1 MATLIPLFEQIE
13 TTITTNLA
21 DLKQRTGLV
30 DKLLDA
36 LQAAGIQ
43 YDVNV
48 YCCNV
53 TASAA
58 GCAKVSFSI
67 NLKNA
72 PVESVVRPI
81 CVQNGSDWYTDPESK
96 NVLLDV
102 HGVSLHIR
110 GVVLD
115 LTAERAA

>member
-13 TTITTNLA
+13 ATITTNLA
-21 DLKQRTGLV
+21 DLKQRSGLV

-48 YCCNV
+48 YCCSV
-53 TASAA
+53 HARTDRAQA
-58 GCAKVSFSI
+58 SFSI
-67 NLKNA
+67 NLKNT

-81 CVQNGSDWYTDPESK
+81 CEQNGSDWYTDPESK

-110 GVVLD
+110 GLVLD